1 METRYNYNFKRLKKY
16 SIEEFKKIV
25 GDEHAYN
32 NQTEHI
38 VDFDGIKI
46 KVNRS
51 KIQSYFQSNFTCEH
65 CKTQASYIAI
75 EQNAD
80 EENGKIMI
88 NAYVTKDGQDMLL
101 VRDFHIPERT
111 GGLDIPDNWFVLC
124 DECYLDYWRPQKQQ
138 IITSFKN
145 MNCLGYIVLV
155 NGTNVFLNIKMSRS
169 GQLNITY
176 EGDHRKALIYKD
188 KSEVK
193 KLIRKAIKMKSLPFL
208 DMSGIQLLPLVE
220 KTA

>member
-75 EQNAD
+75 EQNAN

-88 NAYVTKDGQDMLL
+88 NAYVTKDGQ
-101 VRDFHIPERT
+101 
-111 GGLDIPDNWFVLC
+111 DIPDNWFVLC